1 MSSLA
6 NDFEKV
12 LREFIPKELIPATWK
27 FDEKKRRVENIQSLM
42 KCGQLGIVKSAEQLN
57 RDIGSYMCFPG
68 STQHFEIDPVV
79 APSPDD
85 YTSLKNTMYI
95 YKKDLFLLFDFKDI
109 SSLKECQ
116 REEVE
121 WVLNDCLQQMD
132 FGSHHEMIV
141 KPDIKTIIKDGEEV
155 LKNVLPFLELSKNCE
170 KIYEDSKKRFMETLH
185 VDIRETVSECLE
197 DIIVDHSTEKY
208 HFELLLIINW
218 IGFIMKG
225 IENFVKKE
233 SIHLP
238 PLNSVSLTKPVIR
251 LFSIDKNH
259 FVMVDEL
266 LKTLKNCNIDV
277 TGFEKEVFGMK
288 ELSTFTFRD
297 VSQKV
302 DKDVMKNLEFV
313 KMDDFR
319 LIFAQT
325 PIPTCDGGYCN
336 LAVDVLRDVLMDIIV
351 AKKVFQTIE
360 ENNWIHIKKFFKSV
374 EKYFDR
380 GIYFIDLKNVK
391 TIKELWENE
400 YNSHLKHSLS
410 SSKLMKTSKKNL
422 AVDLAVVQCQ
432 INSLVR
438 KVPMLLEFIH
448 KQGACD
454 RLSIVGCELCDGKT
468 LAEESVSITEPQ
480 GSEKREDALQ
490 KKIKPQSSKDTQSG
504 PEKLNSEKAKSD
516 VTTEIPTVEDKQSQK
531 KKESKKSKQ
540 PTPREE
546 AKPEPKES
554 NACPKCE
561 RAGKFTREANEKLR
575 LSKIEVK
582 QLKKDLIRNQ
592 LENEEIKQKVM
603 DKDERIRMLERLL
616 EEKDDVIKE
625 QEEKLNKQPTMIQV
639 FQRVEK
645 EEDTQ
650 TVFDEKIKKIKSVQ
664 SNLLAIKETLELEN
678 PVFKCAE
685 LMHRFITSTKNE
697 KTKEMAEMEMRR
709 FEKKAT
715 EYIDAVEDRLA
726 MIQCNQ
732 FDAAKEIP
740 ELPEFPVFSQ
750 EFRSTFENIM
760 KSRPPV
766 ICQQLLSSSGNA
778 SDELEDTECV
788 ICLNNMN
795 LEDETTKCVYCKRR
809 YHNGCIQDWL
819 KVKMTCPTCD
829 SGLLDEE
836 EFTVLV

>member
-12 LREFIPKELIPATWK
+12 LRAFIPKELIPATWK

-57 RDIGSYMCFPG
+57 RDIGSYMGFPG
-68 STQHFEIDPVV
+68 STQHFEIDSVV

-95 YKKDLFLLFDFKDI
+95 YKRDLFLLFDFKDI
-109 SSLKECQ
+109 SSLRECQ

-141 KPDIKTIIKDGEEV
+141 KPDIKTIIKDGEEI
-155 LKNVLPFLELSKNCE
+155 LKNVMPFLELSKDCE
-170 KIYEDSKKRFMETLH
+170 KIYEDSKKRFLETLH
-185 VDIRETVSECLE
+185 VDIRETVSDCLE
-197 DIIVDHSTEKY
+197 GIIVDHSTEKY

-233 SIHLP
+233 SINLP
-238 PLNSVSLTKPVIR
+238 PLNSASLTKPIIR

-259 FVMVDEL
+259 FVMADEL
-266 LKTLKNCNIDV
+266 LKTLKKCNMDV
-277 TGFEKEVFGMK
+277 SGFEEEVFGMK
-288 ELSTFTFRD
+288 ELSTFTFRE

-351 AKKVFQTIE
+351 AKKVFQTTKE
-360 ENNWIHIKKFFKSV
+360 KNWIHIKKFFKSV

-380 GIYFIDLKNVK
+380 TRGVYFIDLKNVK

-410 SSKLMKTSKKNL
+410 SSKLMTTSKKNL

-468 LAEESVSITEPQ
+468 LTEDSAQPQ
-480 GSEKREDALQ
+480 GSEKSEDALQ
-490 KKIKPQSSKDTQSG
+490 KKMKPQSSKDTQSE
-504 PEKLNSEKAKSD
+504 PEKLNSEEAKSD
-516 VTTEIPTVEDKQSQK
+516 VTTK
-531 KKESKKSKQ
+531 K
-540 PTPREE
+540 
-546 AKPEPKES
+546 KPEPKES

-561 RAGKFTREANEKLR
+561 RAGKFTREANQKLR
-575 LSKIEVK
+575 ISKIEVK

-625 QEEKLNKQPTMIQV
+625 QEEKMREQATIIQG
-639 FQRVEK
+639 FQTIEK

-650 TVFDEKIKKIKSVQ
+650 TVFDEKIKKIKSAQ
-664 SNLLAIKETLELEN
+664 SNLLAIKKTLEVEN

-685 LMHRFITSTKNE
+685 VMHRFIMNTENEETKQ
-697 KTKEMAEMEMRR
+697 MAKMEMRR
-709 FEKKAT
+709 FEKEAT
-715 EYIDAVEDRLA
+715 EYTEAVEDRLA

-732 FDAAKEIP
+732 FDAAEEIP

-750 EFRSTFENIM
+750 KFRSIYKNIM
-760 KSRPPV
+760 KSKPPV
-766 ICQQLLSSSGNA
+766 ICQQLLSSSENA

-795 LEDETTKCVYCKRR
+795 LEDETTKCGYCKRR

-819 KVKMTCPTCD
+819 KVKMICPTCD

-836 EFTVLV
+836 EFPVLV